1 MILTRQ
7 LAEIPKVKEPKTYLL
22 ESIHKDRRIGL
33 ALSGGGFRAAI
44 FHLGVIRRLEELGI
58 MPQVKVISAV
68 SGGSI
73 IAAYYLCEM
82 EQRLHREP
90 IADRTKRNVRMRI
103 FEEIAADFLSA
114 LDKNLRNRAL
124 FFTPFYHPWLFIKT
138 VLLKPFRASAR
149 SILIQKEYDKW
160 FYKECSM
167 DELPCASAQNFTPAV
182 NLSGLIQKEYD
193 KWFYK
198 ECSMDELPCVSAQNF
213 TPAVDLSGTKL
224 LLNTTSMLSGERV
237 TFSREPVSSVNEMSI
252 VNKNILPISCVVG
265 ASSGVPALFPPTM
278 IGGDVLVDGGV
289 ADNQGIESLLED
301 PAKCNVLLVSDASG
315 QMEPVH
321 TISRG
326 AVSIF
331 ARVNSVL
338 QFQIRNKLIDI
349 LVGWKHLPTKDN
361 DVHRFAFIHL
371 FLNIKGR
378 QALVK
383 RVASEF
389 IPALGRIRTD
399 LDQFSYIEREALM
412 YHGYTLIDSQLRKYC
427 YDVLKD
433 ILDVQTADTMVTP
446 PLFSDAVLDS
456 QKKVV
461 HSKIPR
467 EVIRTHLKAGS
478 QNSYLLRCVK
488 KYAWVIG
495 PIIATGVSIAI
506 LCMALLFLT
515 CPLLLH
521 WLQDLLAAAFLG
533 VIPTAAV
540 NPINYVLKHF
550 GLLDLATSIQG
561 LAGIAVFV
569 LLLLLIL
576 YLVGFPVYVAMRR
589 LTAALD
595 LDVYKKLTGVSP
607 STHWEKT

>member
-1 MILTRQ
+1 MIITRQ
-7 LAEIPKVKEPKTYLL
+7 LAEISDVTEHKKYLHKD
-22 ESIHKDRRIGL
+22 IQKDRRIGL

-58 MPQVKVISAV
+58 MQQVKVISAV

-90 IADRTKRNVRMRI
+90 LANRTKRDVRMRI
-103 FEEIAADFLSA
+103 FEEIAEDFLSA
-114 LDKNLRNRAL
+114 LDKNLCNRAL
-124 FFTPFYHPWLFIKT
+124 FFTPFYHPWLFIKSI
-138 VLLKPFRASAR
+138 LLKPFRASAR

-160 FYKECSM
+160 FYKEYAL
-167 DELPCASAQNFTPAV
+167 DQLPSTSTQDSASA
-182 NLSGLIQKEYD
+182 S
-193 KWFYK
+193 
-198 ECSMDELPCVSAQNF
+198 
-213 TPAVDLSGTKL
+213 DLSGTKL
-224 LLNTTSMLSGERV
+224 LLNTTSMLTGERV
-237 TFSREPVSSVNEMSI
+237 TFSREPVSSVNEMSR
-252 VNKNILPISCVVG
+252 VNRNILPISSVVG

-278 IGGDVLVDGGV
+278 IAGDVLVDGGV
-289 ADNQGIESLLED
+289 ADNQGIESLLAD

-349 LVGWKHLPTKDN
+349 LVGWKHMPAIN
-361 DVHRFAFIHL
+361 NESYNFAFIHL
-371 FLNIKGR
+371 FLNLKDR
-378 QALVK
+378 QATAK

-427 YDVLKD
+427 GEVLSG
-433 ILDVQTADTMVTP
+433 ILSEQPADTILTP
-446 PLFSDAVLDS
+446 PLFNDAVLDS
-456 QKKVV
+456 QKKVFN
-461 HSKIPR
+461 SKTPH
-467 EVIRTHLKAGS
+467 EVIRTDLEAGS
-478 QNSYLLRCVK
+478 QNIYFLRCMK
-488 KYAWVIG
+488 KYPWGVA
-495 PIIATGVSIAI
+495 PIIAAGVVIAA

-515 CPLLLH
+515 CPALLH
-521 WLQDLLAAAFLG
+521 WLQDLFSATVLG
-533 VIPTAAV
+533 IIPTAAV
-540 NPINYVLKHF
+540 SPVNYALKYF

-561 LAGIAVFV
+561 LAGIAVFL

-576 YLVGFPVYVAMRR
+576 YLVGFPVYVIVRR
-589 LTAALD
+589 YTAALD
-595 LDVYKKLTGVSP
+595 YSVYKKLTGVSP
-607 STHWEKT
+607 STHWGKTKQQ